1 MKKLHTISA
10 VLAVLTVLAAAGAAP
25 AAVLWDQ
32 SDYDAQGMASWFD
45 SVSGCFPFGS
55 TVHAANDIHV
65 WDHVTIQ
72 RITTWY
78 TPFNFDTGAGT
89 EAYLYITPK
98 TGDLPVD
105 ATDLPQQGGTLV
117 GITVT
122 QNPDNGMW
130 IVVADGLS
138 VSLAPGDYW
147 VSLTPILPSGP
158 WGGDTH
164 LRALSAWGVPSAYY
178 EYCGEGASTWTAV
191 PDSGDLSLLIEGTV
205 DIVPTEST
213 TWGGAKAL
221 FR

>member
-1 MKKLHTISA
+1 MKRT
-10 VLAVLTVLAAAGAAP
+10 LATAAILAALLTAAAAP

-32 SDYDAQGMASWFD
+32 SDCDTVGMSSWFD

-78 TPFNFDTGAGT
+78 TPFNFDTGSGT
-89 EAYLYITPK
+89 QAYLYVAPK
-98 TGDLPVD
+98 TGALPVD
-105 ATDLPQQGGTLV
+105 GTDLPQEGATLV
-117 GITVT
+117 DITVT

-130 IVVADGLS
+130 VVVADGLS
-138 VSLAPGDYW
+138 MPLTPGDYW

-164 LRALSAWGVPSAYY
+164 LRALTAWGGPSAYY
-178 EYCGEGASTWTAV
+178 EYCGESASTWLAV
-191 PDSGDLSLLIEGTV
+191 PDGADLSLLIEGTV
-205 DIVPTEST
+205 DIVPAETT